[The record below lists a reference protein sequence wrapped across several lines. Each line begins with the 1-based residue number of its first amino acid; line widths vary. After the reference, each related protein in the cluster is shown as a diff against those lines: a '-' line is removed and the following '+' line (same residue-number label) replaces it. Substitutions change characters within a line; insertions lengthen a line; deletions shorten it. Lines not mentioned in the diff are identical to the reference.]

1 MKRKFR
7 AVPGKGIVASTG
19 IAASRRNVRRYVSGS
34 TTEPDWSAI
43 QEQLSADYE
52 DYNDPFYE
60 MTRATDYIVGLCED
74 VDSDMNLFIEPS
86 VQGGSGGVWIMK
98 EDTYD
103 GLVSNYD
110 YATFNDEIGD
120 IVFEVSSAEEFK
132 RRYREYLERLIAQHG
147 EQESEV

>member
-19 IAASRRNVRRYVSGS
+19 IAASRRSVRRYVSGS
-34 TTEPDWSAI
+34 TTDWSAI

-60 MTRATDYIVGLCED
+60 MTSATDYIDGLCKAVE
-74 VDSDMNLFIEPS
+74 SAMNLFIEPS
-86 VQGGSGGVWIMK
+86 IQGGSGGVWIMK
-98 EDTYD
+98 ADTGD
-103 GLVSNYD
+103 ELVSNYD
-110 YATFNDEIGD
+110 YTTFNDAIGD

-132 RRYREYLERLIAQHG
+132 RRYREYLERLIARHG
-147 EQESEV
+147 G